1 MNAKEEMAR
10 QASEYYSNKDLWRE
24 ELSRYKQILN
34 EVIAS
39 MNSIIEN
46 ANTRPSA
53 RRKAEKQRAECK
65 ENLQD
70 LLVAEI
76 LQAYDLSTKP
86 KKRNT
91 KDHIVH
97 HLLRQKLLFL
107 ILHKEYLLF
116 RCRSHPKASSSAKQL
131 LKFMHIF
138 TILQ

>member
-1 MNAKEEMAR
+1 MKAKEEMAR

-116 RCRSHPKASSSAKQL
+116 RCRSHSKASSSAKQL